1 MTDLT
6 NRRVEDAAA
15 DWMKAK
21 SAETK
26 ANKERIAAEGEILGF
41 ISAKT
46 EGGTTHQAGQFKITL
61 TGKLTRKVDWGILD
75 GLNIPAKLL
84 PVKTKQELD
93 VKGVKYLEDN
103 EPDTYKTLC
112 KALTIAPSKTSV
124 SVVITETEES

>member
-26 ANKERIAAEGEILGF
+26 ANKDRIAAEGEILGF

-46 EGGTTHQAGQFKITL
+46 EGGTTHQHSCQTSTCKN
-61 TGKLTRKVDWGILD
+61 KTR
-75 GLNIPAKLL
+75 A
-84 PVKTKQELD
+84 
-93 VKGVKYLEDN
+93 
-103 EPDTYKTLC
+103 
-112 KALTIAPSKTSV
+112 
-124 SVVITETEES
+124 